1 LIRLEGERVVVEQK
15 VKQLQSKLQ
24 ASTIISEKLKD
35 VQSKSFYMT
44 NEQIEAEKE
53 RLKEKLR
60 KPIGI
65 QQEVKITN

>member
-1 LIRLEGERVVVEQK
+1 LIRLEGERVVVDQK

>member
-53 RLKEKLR
+53 SLKEKLR

-65 QQEVKITN
+65 QQQVKITN

>member
-35 VQSKSFYMT
+35 VHSKSFYMT

>member
-65 QQEVKITN
+65 QQQVKITN